1 MKLALQVL
9 VVLAAIGGL
18 TILLSQ
24 NWAIAITKAEAERPA
39 ERPVFYAPYVGA
51 MPPVAAT
58 LDSKSRIC
66 PTRNFA
72 QEYVVKYQESSRR
85 VAYDE
90 RGSWAIGLG
99 LAFVADA
106 LVWCK

>member
-1 MKLALQVL
+1 MKLVLQVL

-24 NWAIAITKAEAERPA
+24 NWAMAITRAEAEQ
-39 ERPVFYAPYVGA
+39 RPVHVAPFVQ
-51 MPPVAAT
+51 T
-58 LDSKSRIC
+58 FDSKSRVC

-72 QEYVVKYQESSRR
+72 QEYVVKYQESSSR
-85 VAYDE
+85 VDYAE
-90 RGSWAIGLG
+90 RGRWAIGLG